1 VAEAEVVVVAGE
13 ACPPA
18 LAERYSAG
26 RRFLNVYGPTEA
38 TIAATWADSARGD
51 DVRTIGRALPGVH
64 AYVLDEQRAQVP
76 DGEPGELFLGGA
88 GVPGGY
94 RNQPELTADRFLP
107 DPFAGAGARMY
118 RTGDQVRVRA
128 DGMLEY
134 CGRLDDQVK
143 VRGHRIEL
151 GEVERVACELP
162 EVVAAACYLLQGR
175 RSAGSR
181 RRAGTSTKL
190 HHGSGGPIS
199 RRPRMAALHR
209 ARAAAGRSR

>member
-1 VAEAEVVVVAGE
+1 VVVVAGE

-88 GVPGGY
+88 GVPGG
-94 RNQPELTADRFLP
+94 TATSRSSP
-107 DPFAGAGARMY
+107 
-118 RTGDQVRVRA
+118 RTGSCRILSPVRA
-128 DGMLEY
+128 P
-134 CGRLDDQVK
+134 
-143 VRGHRIEL
+143 
-151 GEVERVACELP
+151 ACIGLATRSGFGP
-162 EVVAAACYLLQGR
+162 TACWSTAAV
-175 RSAGSR
+175 
-181 RRAGTSTKL
+181 STT
-190 HHGSGGPIS
+190 
-199 RRPRMAALHR
+199 R
-209 ARAAAGRSR
+209 